1 MRLLLKETRKDYFD
15 ADFVIMRGDRFLG
28 GAQVMD
34 CYPEDTGQMLVHFR
48 EETVRL
54 FYTPK
59 EGRFSGY
66 DPQYR
71 HNIEKNKETSGSLTR
86 ESAGSGLFGK
96 YQYIRLEYNGAVYS
110 AYEIKLGDKG
120 ICWPVYNKDKLIAQC
135 YLDPEIENDLYNYR
149 ISAID
154 EESAYAALLC
164 CCYQYYA
171 FTFVPGKE
179 LKPVYD
185 LGSGRTRNTK
195 LLSRYDPDFETGIA
209 D

>member
-15 ADFVIMRGDRFLG
+15 ADFVIMRGERFLG

-34 CYPEDTGQMLVHFR
+34 CYPEDTGQMFIHFR
-48 EETVRL
+48 EETFKLSYAKRQ
-54 FYTPK
+54 
-59 EGRFSGY
+59 GRFSGY

-71 HNIEKNKETSGSLTR
+71 HNIEKNKVITGSLTH
-86 ESAGSGLFGK
+86 ENAGSGLFGK
-96 YQYIRLEYNGAVYS
+96 YQYIRLDLDNEIYS

-120 ICWPVYNKDKLIAQC
+120 ICWPVYHKDELIAQC
-135 YLDPEIENDLYNYR
+135 YLDPGIENDLYNYR

-154 EESAYAALLC
+154 ETAALAALLC
-164 CCYQYYA
+164 CSYQYYA

-179 LKPVYD
+179 LKPFYD
-185 LGSGRTRNTK
+185 LGKGTTRNSK
-195 LLSRYDPDFETGIA
+195 LLSRYDPDFETGIT